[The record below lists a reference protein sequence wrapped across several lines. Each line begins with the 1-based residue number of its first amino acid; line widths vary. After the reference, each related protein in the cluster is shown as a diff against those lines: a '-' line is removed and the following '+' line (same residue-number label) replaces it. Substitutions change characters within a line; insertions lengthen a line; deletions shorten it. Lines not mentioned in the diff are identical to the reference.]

1 MIERRAAERNEID
14 EIAYIAGDGSSIRC
28 LVVNISPSGAAI
40 DVPDPSCLRPRFK
53 LMLERDRIL
62 RNCRLIWRSEK
73 RIGVSFED

>member
-1 MIERRAAERNEID
+1 MIDRRATEREEID

-28 LVVNISPSGAAI
+28 LVVNISPGGAAI

-53 LMLERDRIL
+53 LMLEKDRIL
-62 RNCRLIWRSEK
+62 RNCRLIWRSGK